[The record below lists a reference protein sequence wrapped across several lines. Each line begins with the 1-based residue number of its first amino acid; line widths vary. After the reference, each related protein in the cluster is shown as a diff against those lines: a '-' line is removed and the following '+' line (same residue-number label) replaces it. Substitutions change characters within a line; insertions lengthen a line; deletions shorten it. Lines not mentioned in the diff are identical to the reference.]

1 MIKYYLK
8 LMEQK
13 IFYLTHRRFV
23 KVQLQLL
30 CEILETVGAED
41 DGVLG
46 HPVVAEVLPAVDR
59 LEDAH
64 SSSGHPVKPE
74 SNMISMSRSTIFNDN
89 LSLTIRPGQILQILQ
104 FIDGCISPPG
114 IVYEVYEQ
122 LFQGM
127 SNVHLLSGDLP
138 SSAVGI
144 LCSPGLIHSMGPS
157 LLLFLSSLS

>member
-1 MIKYYLK
+1 M
-8 LMEQK
+8 
-13 IFYLTHRRFV
+13 

-30 CEILETVGAED
+30 CEVLETVGAED

-59 LEDAH
+59 LEDPH
-64 SSSGHPVKPE
+64 SSGGHPVKPE
-74 SNMISMSRSTIFNDN
+74 SNMISMSRSTILDDN

-104 FIDGCISPPG
+104 FIDGCISPPE
-114 IVYEVYEQ
+114 IIRVYEQ

-157 LLLFLSSLS
+157 LLLFLSSLSWRTL

>member
-30 CEILETVGAED
+30 CEVLETVGAED

-59 LEDAH
+59 LGDPH
-64 SSSGHPVKPE
+64 SSGGHPVKPE
-74 SNMISMSRSTIFNDN
+74 SNMISMSRSSILNDN

-104 FIDGCISPPG
+104 FIDGCISPPR
-114 IVYEVYEQ
+114 IIKV
-122 LFQGM
+122 
-127 SNVHLLSGDLP
+127 
-138 SSAVGI
+138 
-144 LCSPGLIHSMGPS
+144 
-157 LLLFLSSLS
+157 